1 MDTKVFISKLY
12 EKASGAGFDDF
23 EIYYSGGE
31 AFRAMVFKGEVNDYS
46 VNTSAGISFRAMV
59 DGKMGYSY
67 TEAMDDEA
75 IDMLIEKARENAS
88 VIESEDEQ
96 FIFAG
101 SEHYEAMDVYNPTLD
116 EVPAGEKI
124 DLALNLE
131 KQAIAKDER
140 IESVGYCM
148 TQSGSGNVIIKNSK
162 GLNLEHRENFIL
174 ALVEPVA
181 KKGERMK
188 DSFAYSMGRDIHDI
202 DTKTM
207 IEESVEEAVDMLDAK
222 GIPSG
227 KYKIIFSKDAAGDL
241 LSTFSSIFSA
251 ESAQKGL
258 SLLKGKE
265 GESIASDIVSIIDDP
280 LMQNGFA
287 SAPFD
292 AEGVATYTKHVVEN
306 GVLKTLLYNLK
317 TAAKDGVKTTGNAS
331 KGSYKAPVNVS
342 PFNFYIKPSQTSV
355 EALMEHV
362 SEGLYI
368 TDLEGLHAGAN
379 PVSGDFSLSAKGY
392 MITSGKKAHTVEQ
405 FTVAGNFYEV
415 LKNIV
420 EIGSDLKFGLPGS
433 SCIGSPSLSVGEM
446 NIAGE

>member
-1 MDTKVFISKLY
+1 MDTRAFIDRLY

-59 DGKMGYSY
+59 DGKMGYAY
-67 TEAMDDEA
+67 TEAMDDDA
-75 IDMLIEKARENAS
+75 IDMLIEKAKENAS

-96 FIFAG
+96 FIFGG
-101 SEHYEAMDVYNPTLD
+101 SDNYEPMDVYNPALD
-116 EVPAGEKI
+116 DVPASEKI
-124 DLALNLE
+124 DLALSLE
-131 KQAIAKDER
+131 KQAIDKDER

-148 TQSGSGNVIIKNSK
+148 TQSASGNVIMKNSK
-162 GLNLEHRENFIL
+162 GLNLEHRENFII

-181 KKGERMK
+181 KKGDRMK
-188 DSFAYSMGRDIHDI
+188 DAFSYSMGRDIKDI
-202 DTKTM
+202 DSKGM

-227 KYKIIFSKDAAGDL
+227 SYKIIFSKDAAGDL
-241 LSTFSSIFSA
+241 LSTFSGIFSA

-265 GESIASDIVSIIDDP
+265 GETIAADIISIMDDP
-280 LMQNGFA
+280 LMKDGYA

-292 AEGVATYTKHVVEN
+292 AEGVATYTKAVVEN

-331 KGSYKAPVNVS
+331 KSSYKAPVNVS
-342 PFNFYIKPSQTSV
+342 PFNFYIKPSETSV
-355 EALMEHV
+355 ETLMEHV
-362 SEGLYI
+362 GEGLYI
-368 TDLEGLHAGAN
+368 TDLEGLHSGAN

-392 MITSGKKAHTVEQ
+392 LITGGKKAHTVEQ
-405 FTVAGNFYEV
+405 FTVAGNFYDV
-415 LKNIV
+415 LKNAIEV
-420 EIGSDLKFGLPGS
+420 GSDLKFGMPGS
-433 SCIGSPSLSVGEM
+433 SCIGSPSISVGEM
-446 NIAGE
+446 PIAGE